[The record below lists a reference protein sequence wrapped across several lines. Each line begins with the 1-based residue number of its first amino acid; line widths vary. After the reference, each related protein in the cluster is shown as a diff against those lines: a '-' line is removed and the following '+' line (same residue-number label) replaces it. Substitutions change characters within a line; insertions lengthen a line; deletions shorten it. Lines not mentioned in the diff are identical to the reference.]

1 MQLQIEDHLLFYL
14 STTLEGFY
22 LVVRHNVWVVYD
34 ILVSLYRPEDF
45 THWALNIFYVEL
57 CATDETVPHVS
68 DEVLVAYDF

>member
-14 STTLEGFY
+14 PTTLEGFY
-22 LVVRHNVWVVYD
+22 LVGRHKLGVVYD
-34 ILVSLYRPEDF
+34 ILVSLDRPEDF

-57 CATDETVPHVS
+57 CATDEAVPHVS